1 MPCRRRRHLSARA
14 HARRARRTRQRGGR
28 RHVWPP
34 AAAHQCGA
42 RRSRAAAG
50 AGRIRSQPRRLLGFP
65 HLLRPEA
72 GGARAGAGLRTRPLA
87 ARRVVGRPQS
97 KRARTGDRLGPLA
110 LRPYR
115 RIERRAGDRDGRA
128 GANAGQPR
136 GDSRLPGRGSM
147 IEAQNLSV
155 SYGRH
160 VALSDISIKLE
171 RGSITVVLGA
181 NGAGKTTLVRTLAGL
196 VRPTAGRILLD
207 GRDIT
212 AEPPHRRV
220 ALRLSTVPQDRGL
233 FPDMSVED
241 NLALGGFVARGAR
254 EVADRCAAV
263 YRLFPRLAE
272 RRKQAAETM
281 SGGEQQMLAIGRA
294 LMAKPAYLLLDEPS
308 LGLSPVLVSELFRTV
323 RKIADRGVGVL
334 LVEQNALQSLKIG

>member
-1 MPCRRRRHLSARA
+1 
-14 HARRARRTRQRGGR
+14 
-28 RHVWPP
+28 
-34 AAAHQCGA
+34 
-42 RRSRAAAG
+42 
-50 AGRIRSQPRRLLGFP
+50 
-65 HLLRPEA
+65 
-72 GGARAGAGLRTRPLA
+72 
-87 ARRVVGRPQS
+87 
-97 KRARTGDRLGPLA
+97 
-110 LRPYR
+110 
-115 RIERRAGDRDGRA
+115 
-128 GANAGQPR
+128 
-136 GDSRLPGRGSM
+136 M

-160 VALSDISIKLE
+160 VALADISIKIE
-171 RGSITVVLGA
+171 RGTITVVLGA
-181 NGAGKTTLVRTLAGL
+181 NGAGKTTLVRVLAGL
-196 VRPTAGRILLD
+196 VPPTAGRILLD

-334 LVEQNALQSLKIG
+334 LVEQNALQSLKIGERAYLVETGRIIDEGPASGLRYDAAVIETYLGGRKTPVNAVPKA